1 MIPYRG
7 WMATITPTPTLAAHE
22 SHHGTFPRLLFAL
35 NAACAWVGLLIGTYS
50 SALGLYDYP
59 HPDPN
64 LLGNNSSALGRLI
77 DTYSYFTILSVLL
90 VAVIM
95 TILAI
100 KPSGHG
106 RVFKVL
112 RLDTL
117 VMISVTGIIFW
128 ALLAGFYTPLGIDV
142 ISNVFDH
149 TITPVVTIVVFLLV
163 GPRNWI
169 RWWIIPAAIVLPLVW
184 VLYTLVR
191 GSFIH
196 AYPYGF
202 LSVSN
207 WGLPSVL
214 KTTLFILLFGIFL
227 GLIYWG
233 IDALLGRRA
242 RASQALVDAASATH
256 THRAA

>member
-1 MIPYRG
+1 MTTTMSPP
-7 WMATITPTPTLAAHE
+7 ALAAHQ

-35 NAACAWVGLLIGTYS
+35 NAACAWVGLLLDTYS
-50 SALGLYDYP
+50 SAVGLNDYP
-59 HPDPN
+59 HPDPH
-64 LLGNNSSALGRLI
+64 LLGDNSSAVGRLI

-117 VMISVTGIIFW
+117 VMITVTGIIFW
-128 ALLAGFYTPLGIDV
+128 ALLAGTFTPLGIDV
-142 ISNVFDH
+142 ISNQFDH

-169 RWWIIPAAIVLPLVW
+169 RWWTIPAAIVLPLAWAV
-184 VLYTLVR
+184 YTLVR
-191 GSFIH
+191 GSFIQ
-196 AYPYGF
+196 AYPYTF
-202 LSVSN
+202 LDVSK
-207 WGLPSVL
+207 WGLASVL
-214 KTTLFILLFGIFL
+214 TTTAMIMVFGIVI

-233 IDALLGRRA
+233 LDALLGRRA
-242 RASQALVDAASATH
+242 RASQELADAAATPPAP
-256 THRAA
+256 AA